1 MPRVLGDNGEL
12 DLTPD
17 GLEEEDSGINM
28 WRMEH
33 YYSYNPCGPF
43 SKRCLVK
50 YSSAI
55 YKHLKIAC
63 VEIFIKYILIF
74 YGQNSFIFLSLIS

>member
-12 DLTPD
+12 DLNPCYPGAD

-33 YYSYNPCGPF
+33 YHSCNPCGPF
-43 SKRCLVK
+43 SKWCLVK

-55 YKHLKIAC
+55 YKHSKIAC
-63 VEIFIKYILIF
+63 V
-74 YGQNSFIFLSLIS
+74 LSL

>member
-1 MPRVLGDNGEL
+1 MKWSLLPEPWNCLLILLGQAMPRVLGDNGEL

-63 VEIFIKYILIF
+63 V
-74 YGQNSFIFLSLIS
+74 LSL